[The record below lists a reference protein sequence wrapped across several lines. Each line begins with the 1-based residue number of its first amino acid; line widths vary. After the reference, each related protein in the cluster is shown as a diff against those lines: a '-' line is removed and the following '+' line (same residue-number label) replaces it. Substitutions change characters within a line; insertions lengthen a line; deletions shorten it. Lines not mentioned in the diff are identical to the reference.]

1 MERVAGVDPS
11 EVERPSGVIGV
22 SVLDMP
28 CNVLKS
34 GPQIVT
40 SATKNM
46 GTSSPSIAPER
57 ANYGP
62 ELLVRLRVGVGQGPR
77 RAQLESRLREFVRGG
92 MLVAGTRLPSSRGLA
107 DDLGISRRLVVDAY
121 AQLLAEGYLVSRP
134 GAGTYVAGTAGA
146 PRPVASKPAER
157 TLRYDFFP
165 GAPDLGS
172 FPRSLWLRTMRE
184 VLASTPPSALAYPDA
199 RGTPELRGALAAYL
213 RRVRGVVVE
222 PDSIMVCAGATQG
235 LALLARALT
244 RRGVEEIAVEDP
256 SLPPHRAVLAYAGL
270 RVRGVAVDE
279 QGVDVSAIDAP
290 VLLTTPA
297 HQCPTGVVL
306 SPGRRAA
313 LVDWARAG
321 GLVIEDDY
329 DAEFRYDRAPL
340 GALQGLA
347 PDRVVYLG
355 TASKTL
361 APGLRLGWLVLP
373 ASLVDPVVEAKLLD
387 DLGSPTLEQL
397 VLARLIDTAAYD
409 RHLRKA
415 RRRNRDRRDAL
426 IAAVAHHLRGAR
438 VSGISA
444 GLHALVRLSKA
455 VDAQQLLERAAERSV
470 GVYPLALHMIEPAR
484 DTDALV
490 LGYAGLSEPAI
501 EEGVRRLAVVL
512 EDLSRGGS

>member
-1 MERVAGVDPS
+1 
-11 EVERPSGVIGV
+11 
-22 SVLDMP
+22 
-28 CNVLKS
+28 
-34 GPQIVT
+34 
-40 SATKNM
+40 M
-46 GTSSPSIAPER
+46 GTS
-57 ANYGP
+57 YGP
-62 ELLVRLRVGVGQGPR
+62 ELLIRLREDDRGGPR
-77 RAQLESRLREFVRGG
+77 RAQLESRLRELVRDGT
-92 MLVAGTRLPSSRGLA
+92 LVAGTRLPSSRALA
-107 DDLGISRRLVVDAY
+107 GDLQVSRRLVVEAY
-121 AQLLAEGYLVSRP
+121 AQLLAEGYLVSRS
-134 GAGTYVAGTAGA
+134 GAGTYVAATAGA
-146 PRPVASKPAER
+146 PQPAAPKPPRRP
-157 TLRYDFFP
+157 LRFDFFP

-184 VLASTPPSALAYPDA
+184 VLSSTPAGAFAYPDA
-199 RGTPELRGALAAYL
+199 RGASELRLALTDYL

-222 PDSIMVCAGATQG
+222 PDAIVICSGATQG
-235 LALLARALT
+235 LALLGRALVHQ
-244 RRGVEEIAVEDP
+244 GVGTIAVEDP

-270 RVRGVAVDE
+270 EVLGVPVDE
-279 QGVDVSAIDAP
+279 QGLDVSALSAP
-290 VLLTTPA
+290 VVLTTPA

-306 SPGRRAA
+306 SPRRRAA

-321 GLVIEDDY
+321 GLVVEDDY

-373 ASLVDPVVEAKLLD
+373 ASLLDSVVEAKLLD
-387 DLGSPTLEQL
+387 DLGSPTIEQL

-426 IAAVAHHLRGAR
+426 IATVARHLPGAR

-444 GLHALVRLSKA
+444 GLHALVRLPRE
-455 VDAQQLLERAAERSV
+455 VDAQRLLERAADRSV
-470 GVYPLALHMIEPAR
+470 GVYPLSLHMMRPTRE
-484 DTDALV
+484 TDALV

-501 EEGVRRLAVVL
+501 EEGIRRLAEVL
-512 EDLSRGGS
+512 DDLPEEVSDGR